1 MTTANENLHPSHA
14 FAPPSAD
21 LLLSGAMA
29 QPTQGD
35 RITLARCAVTTA
47 LAAHRASDMAA
58 VELFIAEA
66 LLHLRRT

>member
-1 MTTANENLHPSHA
+1 MPANENLHPSHA
-14 FAPPSAD
+14 FVRD

-47 LAAHRASDMAA
+47 LAAARGGDLSA
-58 VELFIAEA
+58 VIVFLDEA
-66 LLHLRRT
+66 LLHLRRM

>member
-1 MTTANENLHPSHA
+1 MTAANENLNPSHA
-14 FAPPSAD
+14 FVRD

-47 LAAHRASDMAA
+47 LAALREGDIGTSI
-58 VELFIAEA
+58 VFIEDA